1 LAACGKYIAW
11 RVIFHFYLQA
21 IPFKMILMSYI
32 SLVGGLK
39 LWLGE
44 NMFNN
49 SHVVVEDVVRRARL
63 RWRAKRG
70 MLENDIFLTRFFDVH
85 EANLTD
91 DEVYGLD
98 MLLDLPDSELFD
110 LIMRRKELAQVDKSE
125 LLMDEADMLKANHVL
140 GLLREV

>member
-1 LAACGKYIAW
+1 
-11 RVIFHFYLQA
+11 
-21 IPFKMILMSYI
+21 MILMSYI

-125 LLMDEADMLKANHVL
+125 HLMDDGDMLKANHVL